1 MGSFADPN
9 FPAANVLGVGRGDA
23 SMARSGD
30 RALPAGSS
38 SYPLTRSRPSAI
50 QPVAVH
56 ETVFS
61 CLLVIE
67 QWKPDLRSAVQ
78 EFGCWPEARYQQ
90 VIAGAGACD
99 VK

>member
-1 MGSFADPN
+1 
-9 FPAANVLGVGRGDA
+9 
-23 SMARSGD
+23 MARSGD

-50 QPVAVH
+50 RPVAVH

-61 CLLVIE
+61 CLLVIG

-99 VK
+99 VKQMPFSVTAASEGIFRLGD